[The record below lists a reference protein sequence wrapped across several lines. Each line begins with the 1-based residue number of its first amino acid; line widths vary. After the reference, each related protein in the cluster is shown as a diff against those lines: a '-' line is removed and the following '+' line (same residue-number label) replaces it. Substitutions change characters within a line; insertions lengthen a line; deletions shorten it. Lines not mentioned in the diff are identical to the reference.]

1 MTMAYDKG
9 AIDKV
14 SVRDVSLLANILFVY
29 VVGRNFEETVEA
41 GEITR
46 LDGYHEEVLLLVEF
60 V

>member
-1 MTMAYDKG
+1 MIRG

-14 SVRDVSLLANILFVY
+14 SARDVSLLANILFVY

-46 LDGYHEEVLLLVEF
+46 LDGYHEGVLLLVEF